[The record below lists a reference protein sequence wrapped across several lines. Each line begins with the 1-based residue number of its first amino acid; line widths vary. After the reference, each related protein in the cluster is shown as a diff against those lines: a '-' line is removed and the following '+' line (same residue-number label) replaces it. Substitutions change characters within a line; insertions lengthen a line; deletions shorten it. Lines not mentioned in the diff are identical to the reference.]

1 MKAAEGGHLK
11 KVEDRGDGI
20 INPFSTV
27 IFNTVFENHRKSLIQ
42 HCDGQFWRIS
52 ENLSILT
59 GPKLVKMS

>member
-27 IFNTVFENHRKSLIQ
+27 IFNTVFEITEKVSFNIAMVNFGEFLKT
-42 HCDGQFWRIS
+42 CQF
-52 ENLSILT
+52 
-59 GPKLVKMS
+59 